1 MNRLVNFVRCPNAL
15 LLLFLLAPC
24 ALMAQEERKY
34 IRKGTAEY
42 EKGKFLESEIEYRRA
57 LDKDSKSFEGNFNL
71 GNALFKQ
78 QKVDESLEQYQNLA
92 GTVTDKEQ
100 LSRIYHNIGNAHF
113 AKQEYDKSIAAY
125 KNALK
130 NNPMDN
136 ETRYNLIV
144 AQKMQQQQQNQ
155 DKKDQD
161 KQDQK
166 QDQKKDQEKQQQPQ
180 DQQDQQQDQ
189 QKQQQQQQQQ
199 QNMSQ
204 KDAERL
210 LNAIQQDENKLQEK
224 MKKAKAAQKSAV
236 EKNW

>member
-1 MNRLVNFVRCPNAL
+1 MDGVVNFVRNHYL
-15 LLLFLLAPC
+15 LLVLILLAPS

-57 LDKDSKSFEGNFNL
+57 LDKDANSFEGNFNL

-78 QKVDESLEQYQNLA
+78 EKVDESLEQYRNLA
-92 GTVTDKEQ
+92 GTVTDKDQ
-100 LSRIYHNIGNAHF
+100 LSRIYHNIGNGHF

-130 NNPMDN
+130 NNPFDN

-144 AQKMQQQQQNQ
+144 AQKMLQQQNQ
-155 DKKDQD
+155 DKQNQD

-166 QDQKKDQEKQQQPQ
+166 DQQQDQKKDQEQQKQE
-180 DQQDQQQDQ
+180 QQQDQ
-189 QKQQQQQQQQ
+189 KDQQQQQQQQQ
-199 QNMSQ
+199 QNMSE

>member
-1 MNRLVNFVRCPNAL
+1 MNRLVKFVGSPDAL
-15 LLLFLLAPC
+15 LLLLLMAPC

-57 LDKDSKSFEGNFNL
+57 LDKDAKSFEGNFNL

-166 QDQKKDQEKQQQPQ
+166 QDQKKDQEKQQQ
-180 DQQDQQQDQ
+180 QQDQKEQQQ
-189 QKQQQQQQQQ
+189 NQQQQQQQQ